1 MGQTGKGSAA
11 QGFRPDETRLRG
23 TFICQSALHPI
34 LGRRSQRPNR
44 LLYAGSTRL
53 RQFCFSARMPLPMH
67 KPEVDLALVLA
78 VYTSSM
84 DIDEV
89 DLTNLLGGGEL
100 HRWHNAISRHYFIP
114 PALAAFSPLEA
125 LWSKLPCRR
134 SLPCET
140 PIPSAGWPRS

>member
-11 QGFRPDETRLRG
+11 QGFWPDETRLRG

-53 RQFCFSARMPLPMH
+53 RQFCFSARMALPMH

-78 VYTSSM
+78 VYTSSSM

-140 PIPSAGWPRS
+140 PIPSAG

>member
-1 MGQTGKGSAA
+1 MAVLPLRFTGHHQDLARQEVTVTQSRAVCRLDLFAAVLLLGSHGFAHA
-11 QGFRPDETRLRG
+11 Q
-23 TFICQSALHPI
+23 
-34 LGRRSQRPNR
+34 
-44 LLYAGSTRL
+44 
-53 RQFCFSARMPLPMH
+53 
-67 KPEVDLALVLA
+67 PEVDLALVLA

-100 HRWHNAISRHYFIP
+100 HRWHNAISQHYFIP

-125 LWSKLPCRR
+125 LWSKMPCSR

-140 PIPSAGWPRS
+140 PIPSAG